1 MKVFIPYLR
10 TLPYPSNKNSL
21 ETLKIFSAIFSVTI
35 SLHFVHIFIFV
46 FFSDISPSSFL
57 YETLS
62 HYFENLERL
71 VNKNSPNTFQ
81 IVSII
86 FSTMLSLHFVNIFI
100 FDFLS
105 ETSSSHFHY
114 EGCCSIFWESYIS
127 NEEIFTTCI
136 PKNVALS
143 FPRWFIFILYEIFF
157 LAFFYFHVQSFL
169 FMVFCTGH
177 IVIQEHETNQSRPN
191 FFFCNDFSF

>member
-10 TLPYPSNKNSL
+10 TFTYLSNENLL

-35 SLHFVHIFIFV
+35 SLHFVHIFIFD
-46 FFSDISPSSFL
+46 FSLGHIPLCPLWNSFPII
-57 YETLS
+57 
-62 HYFENLERL
+62 FENLEKL

-81 IVSII
+81 IVSFI

-114 EGCCSIFWESYIS
+114 EGCCSIFWESYLS

-136 PKNVALS
+136 PKMLHYHFHDDSYLFCMKYS
-143 FPRWFIFILYEIFF
+143 FWRFFIFMSNPFF
-157 LAFFYFHVQSFL
+157 LWCSVL
-169 FMVFCTGH
+169 
-177 IVIQEHETNQSRPN
+177 VI
-191 FFFCNDFSF
+191 